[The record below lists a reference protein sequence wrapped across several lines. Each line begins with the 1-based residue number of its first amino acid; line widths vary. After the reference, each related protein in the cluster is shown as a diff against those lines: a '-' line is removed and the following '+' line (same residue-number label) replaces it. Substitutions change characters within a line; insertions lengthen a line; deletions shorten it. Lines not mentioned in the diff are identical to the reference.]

1 MKTMGQKTL
10 FTIGH
15 SNHSWEQFVDLLKMH
30 EITTICDVRS
40 VPRSR
45 MNPQF
50 DREVLKGGL
59 REAGLMYVFLG
70 TELGGRSEDPACCDK
85 GKVLYERV
93 AGTPLF
99 RKGLQR
105 VEDGIEKRHRMALMC
120 AEREPLECHRSIL
133 IGRQLDALGI
143 TVQHIHADGRL
154 EDQKSALHRLLRQLN
169 LLDTDMFRSRDDVIA
184 DAYRLQGNRI
194 AYDWSSS
201 EHLEGTAT
209 RRAAG

>member
-1 MKTMGQKTL
+1 MKSMEQKTV

-15 SNHSWEQFVDLLKMH
+15 SNHSWAQFAHLLRMH
-30 EITTICDVRS
+30 GITTICDVRS
-40 VPRSR
+40 APHSR

-50 DREVLKGGL
+50 DRETLKKCL
-59 REAGLMYVFLG
+59 REAGIIYVFLG
-70 TELGGRSEDPACCDK
+70 KELGGRSEDPACCDK

-99 RKGLQR
+99 RKGLCR
-105 VEDGIEKRHRMALMC
+105 IEDGVTKRHRIALMC
-120 AEREPLECHRSIL
+120 AEKEPLECHRSIL

-143 TVQHIHADGRL
+143 AVQHIHADGRL

-169 LLDTDMFRSRDDVIA
+169 LLDTDMFRSREDVIA
-184 DAYRLQGNRI
+184 DAYRIQGNRI

-201 EHLEGTAT
+201 EHLEGAAM